1 MLYFLNSIKFQ
12 FNLIKM
18 VKEIKESLIEIKKDD
33 KETHDPMAAFQM
45 KLAKL
50 NDQAKKVPVD

>member
-1 MLYFLNSIKFQ
+1 
-12 FNLIKM
+12 M
-18 VKEIKESLIEIKKDD
+18 VKEIKESPIEIKKDD